1 LLGEQFINNLSE
13 EQDCKPFTKGK
24 DKVKDCKCCS
34 KFACNL
40 QIVKD
45 IFHGLHKEFWALS
58 QPTNIPAQELSVVE
72 GEIIANFLQKYCT
85 FLSARKPF
93 YEFPVPDGNAVISI
107 CLPTAMRIFGGTKTS
122 FQIVQQQHTK
132 DKKGLAWPCLSL
144 PPRIQVHWINPMNFT
159 TDFVGG
165 SLNLWLLFL
174 KIILKL

>member
-1 LLGEQFINNLSE
+1 MVKTNVKKALLGEQFINNLSV

-58 QPTNIPAQELSVVE
+58 WPTNIPADELSVVE

-132 DKKGLAWPCLSL
+132 DKKGLA
-144 PPRIQVHWINPMNFT
+144 
-159 TDFVGG
+159 
-165 SLNLWLLFL
+165 
-174 KIILKL
+174 